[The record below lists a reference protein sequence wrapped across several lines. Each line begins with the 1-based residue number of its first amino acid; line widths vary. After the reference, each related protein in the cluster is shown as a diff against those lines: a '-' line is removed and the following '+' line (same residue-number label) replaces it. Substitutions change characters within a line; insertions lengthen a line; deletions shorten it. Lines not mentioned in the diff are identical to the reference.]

1 MDLTLPLVILGVL
14 LFVAFIGAGYAFSTR
29 TLNLKKRVDT
39 NPEEAKQG
47 KVDWRGYVESCE
59 RVFRSLGETLP
70 RSLDEISRQEQRL
83 AQAGIRRKDGT
94 VIFYGMQGG
103 LALILLIGFAFTGYL
118 QSNPLLYV
126 VLSIFLGAFLPDLVL
141 RWRIEKRKDRIQ
153 QALPDALD
161 LLGICVEAGI
171 GLDQSLLRI
180 GQENRLTSPD
190 LSDELQRLNLEIN
203 AGQTRI
209 QALRNLGQRSGVADL
224 KALVAVLI
232 QTDRFGTSIA
242 QALRVFSAGMRT
254 KRRQRA
260 EERAAKMAIKMIPP
274 MVLFVFPSIFV
285 VVVGPA
291 VIKVAQDLLPMLS
304 GQR

>member
-29 TLNLKKRVDT
+29 TLDLKKRVDT

-47 KVDWRGYVESCE
+47 KVDWRGYAESCE

-94 VIFYGMQGG
+94 FLFYGMQAG
-103 LALILLIGFAFTGYL
+103 LALILLIGFTFTGYL

-153 QALPDALD
+153 RALPDALD
-161 LLGICVEAGI
+161 LLGVCVEAGI

-180 GQENRLTSPD
+180 GQESRLTSPD
-190 LSDELQRLNLEIN
+190 LSDELHRLNLEIN
-203 AGQTRI
+203 AGQTRT
-209 QALRNLGQRSGVADL
+209 QALRNLGHRSGVADL

-242 QALRVFSAGMRT
+242 LALRVFSASMRT

-260 EERAAKMAIKMIPP
+260 EEKAAKMAVKMIFP